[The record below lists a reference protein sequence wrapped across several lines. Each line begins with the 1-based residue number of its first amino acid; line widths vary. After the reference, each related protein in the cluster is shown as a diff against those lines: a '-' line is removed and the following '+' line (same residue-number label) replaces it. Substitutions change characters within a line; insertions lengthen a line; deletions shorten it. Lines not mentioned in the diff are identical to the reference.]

1 MGCDRAI
8 HLNDPAWNDADTLVT
23 AKALAA
29 VVKQEAPQLL
39 LCGRQA
45 IDDDMGA
52 VAAQLAE
59 LLGWPCASWIMEEAI
74 DGDGKTVRTARQ
86 VEGGLEVF
94 DLPLPAVLTAQK
106 GLNEPRYPT
115 LRGIMGAKKKEI
127 RDVKAADL
135 GWAPEPPQLSVVT
148 LEALPPRPPGRI
160 IQGEIGVGAA
170 AELAAKERPKAI
182 FAPVTSRAREFVAR
196 LAARL
201 GVGLAADCV
210 AFAMEGDRLVATRPV
225 YAGKLLAKVTWAKTP
240 WVATLRPNVFR
251 PAEARPGRTATVERP
266 TAAAAAAPTRF
277 VERREEVSTGLP
289 ELTEAE
295 IVLSG
300 GRGMKGP
307 EHYVILED
315 MARVIGA
322 AVGAS
327 RAAVDAGWRPHRF
340 QIGQTGR
347 TISPKLYMG
356 FGVSG
361 AIQHLAGMRTSKVIV
376 AVNKDA
382 EAPIFKIADYGIV
395 ADLFEVVPELTEE
408 FKKLLEKL
416 AHEARRHR
424 RAANDPGDGAGDRRD
439 GDPAGR
445 RRGRPGGARSP
456 RDREAHGRARARGR

>member
-1 MGCDRAI
+1 MPGAFWCIVEDDRNGSHKKVMAEVI
-8 HLNDPAWNDADTLVT
+8 GVAARLAPGRVEAVWLTD
-23 AKALAA
+23 KASEAGLKQLGEWGAA
-29 VVKQEAPQLL
+29 RVLL
-39 LCGRQA
+39 LEN
-45 IDDDMGA
+45 A
-52 VAAQLAE
+52 VFVPYRSEVWAAA
-59 LLGWPCASWIMEEAI
+59 
-74 DGDGKTVRTARQ
+74 
-86 VEGGLEVF
+86 
-94 DLPLPAVLTAQK
+94 
-106 GLNEPRYPT
+106 
-115 LRGIMGAKKKEI
+115 
-127 RDVKAADL
+127 AAD
-135 GWAPEPPQLSVVT
+135 
-148 LEALPPRPPGRI
+148 
-160 IQGEIGVGAA
+160 
-170 AELAAKERPKAI
+170 LAAKESPAAI
-182 FAPVTSRAREFVAR
+182 FAPVTSRQREFVAR

-201 GVGLAADCV
+201 GVGLSADSV
-210 AFAMEGDRLVATRPV
+210 GFALDGDALVATRPI
-225 YAGKLLAKVTWAKTP
+225 YAGKLLSKVTWAKAP

-251 PAEARPGRTATVERP
+251 PADAQPGRVATVERP
-266 TAAAAAAPTRF
+266 SVATPVAQMRF

-395 ADLFEVVPELTEE
+395 GDLFEVVPELTKE
-408 FKKLLEKL
+408 FKKLLEK
-416 AHEARRHR
+416 
-424 RAANDPGDGAGDRRD
+424 
-439 GDPAGR
+439 
-445 RRGRPGGARSP
+445 
-456 RDREAHGRARARGR
+456 